1 MSHFNQNSIILSKNL
16 KENFGS
22 EEEIEISPSK
32 RSVIEVVLSEN
43 LASKI
48 TQQKEKSP
56 SESSSFSSLEEQ
68 SLMAPKVIRKRIL
81 SISQEIPK
89 SKHIRFD

>member
-1 MSHFNQNSIILSKNL
+1 LSENL
-16 KENFGS
+16 KENS
-22 EEEIEISPSK
+22 NIKKKIEISPSK

-56 SESSSFSSLEEQ
+56 SENSSSSLIEEQ
-68 SLMAPKVIRKRIL
+68 SLMAPKVIRKRVL
-81 SISQEIPK
+81 STSQEMPK
-89 SKHIRFD
+89 SKHIKFD